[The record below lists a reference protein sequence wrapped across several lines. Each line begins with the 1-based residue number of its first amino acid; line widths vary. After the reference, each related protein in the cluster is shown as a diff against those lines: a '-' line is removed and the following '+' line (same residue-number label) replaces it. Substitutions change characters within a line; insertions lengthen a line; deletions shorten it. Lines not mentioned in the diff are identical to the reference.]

1 MMSATSAHRRIRG
14 SGAVSPEIQKG
25 AQRAASIC
33 APGSPGDLI
42 ALQVVDAAAKG
53 DLKAAIFAVRL
64 DDEAAVVLSK
74 SSTEEALT
82 LPTKENLRFIAD
94 RLAGLLGEDD

>member
-1 MMSATSAHRRIRG
+1 M
-14 SGAVSPEIQKG
+14 
-25 AQRAASIC
+25 
-33 APGSPGDLI
+33 
-42 ALQVVDAAAKG
+42 DAAAKG